1 MGRESTT
8 GVRAV
13 SNSTIEISFTYKRQR
28 CRERIRLKPTPANL
42 KKAARHRAAIMDAID
57 KGTFDYSVTFP
68 DSPKAKEFAS
78 VPGDAFDI
86 RGYLSNWLNEK
97 QPEISA
103 STHQDYTRTINN
115 ILIPAF
121 GHMALTDLRRINIK
135 AWART
140 QTCSNKRIANILSPL
155 RSALDDALEDEVI
168 EQNPLQGWTYTRKE
182 DPKEDHVDPFTKE
195 EQAAILGALTRQG
208 LNLIQFAF
216 WTGLR
221 TSELVALRWG
231 DIDWINGV
239 VRVRRAQTQA
249 AQKDET
255 TKTYSGRRD
264 VKLLEPALEA
274 LTQQKHWTF
283 LSGEHVF
290 HNPRTNEPWTGDQP
304 IRKTLWTPALKK
316 AGVLYRNPYQ
326 TRHTYASMMLSSGE
340 HPMWVAKQM
349 GHADWTM
356 IARRY
361 GKWMPD
367 ADPECGNRAVSLF
380 REEKNQKQTR
390 KKGNSK

>member
-1 MGRESTT
+1 MGREGTT
-8 GVRAV
+8 GVRAA
-13 SNSTIEISFTYKRQR
+13 SNTTIEISFAYKGQR
-28 CRERIRLKPTPANL
+28 CRERIRLQPTPANM
-42 KKAARHRAAIMDAID
+42 KRAARHRAAIMDAID

-68 DSPKAKEFAS
+68 DSPRAKEFAR
-78 VPGDAFDI
+78 VPGDAFAI
-86 RGYLSNWLNEK
+86 RGYLSNWLNDK
-97 QPEISA
+97 KAEISA

-121 GHMALTDLRRINIK
+121 GHMALTDLRRKHIK

-155 RSALDDALEDEVI
+155 RAALHDAVEDEVI
-168 EQNPLQGWTYTRKE
+168 EQNPLQGWTYSRKE
-182 DPKEDHVDPFTKE
+182 DPKEDHVDPFTRE
-195 EQAAILGALTRQG
+195 EQAAILAALTRQG
-208 LNLIQFAF
+208 KNLIQFAF

-239 VRVRRAQTQA
+239 VRVRRALTQA
-249 AQKDET
+249 AEKDET

-264 VKLLEPALEA
+264 VKLLEPAIEA
-274 LTQQKHWTF
+274 LSNQKSWTF
-283 LSGEHVF
+283 LAGEHVF

-304 IRKTLWTPALKK
+304 IRKTLWTPALRK

-340 HPMWVAKQM
+340 PPMWVAKQM

-356 IARRY
+356 IDCPSL
-361 GKWMPD
+361 WEVD
-367 ADPECGNRAVSLF
+367 AGCGSGVW
-380 REEKNQKQTR
+380 
-390 KKGNSK
+390 